1 MNKDKKEPEYPGELE
16 SQFILRLPEEPAK
29 ALRELL
35 RSGDSLKN
43 RLTIQIENDM
53 RNGEVRFDH
62 WAMHG
67 KIIDLPTIIESLK
80 TIDNKSFYK
89 TADICQMMICKE
101 EPDQTASEEDTPSK
115 NKKKDPYKVEKKY
128 LWPHGITPPTKNVRK
143 RRFRKT
149 LKKKY
154 VEAPEI
160 EKEVKRLLRAD
171 NEACQL
177 SWEVV
182 FEDDESLVKSDLVP
196 QSPVKPEKKP
206 KAQRKSKKKEPK
218 AVTSKRDSVRDTAR
232 NTSHGSSNVVDIFGG
247 AVSDSDAE
255 EERINVQMEKC
266 HMSPYRGRSSSG
278 VVDSHKTDYSGEF
291 DSPPKPTAAGKNKK
305 KSSKRRSSTVT
316 STVTSLNESPA
327 KASTSSTVTSTVT
340 SAQSGMS
347 SADEKQ
353 SDELQEDLT
362 RDVSHDLSQDN
373 MTFRIEQLRV
383 ELEEL
388 KQRRQRTRHEISG
401 MENLALRQRFQDILH
416 TLNQDVMYKEMEYQG
431 LITLQNSEDI

>member
-1 MNKDKKEPEYPGELE
+1 MNKDKKEPEYPAELE

-43 RLTIQIENDM
+43 RLSIQIENDM

-62 WAMHG
+62 WLMHG

-101 EPDQTASEEDTPSK
+101 DPDQTASEEDAPSK
-115 NKKKDPYKVEKKY
+115 NKKKDPFKVEKKF
-128 LWPHGITPPTKNVRK
+128 LWPHGLTPPTKNVRK

-182 FEDDESLVKSDLVP
+182 QEDDETLLKSDLIP
-196 QSPVKPEKKP
+196 PPPTKPVKPAKPTKPIKPPKPIKPEKKP
-206 KAQRKSKKKEPK
+206 KAQHKTKKKEPK
-218 AVTSKRDSVRDTAR
+218 PDTSKNDS
-232 NTSHGSSNVVDIFGG
+232 SSNVVDIFGG
-247 AVSDSDAE
+247 AVSDSDFE
-255 EERINVQMEKC
+255 EERINAQMEKC
-266 HMSPYRGRSSSG
+266 SMSPFNSR
-278 VVDSHKTDYSGEF
+278 KTNTSKTAVAEA
-291 DSPPKPTAAGKNKK
+291 PKPLEFEPPVAKTPAAKGKK
-305 KSSKRRSSTVT
+305 KSSKRRSSAVT
-316 STVTSLNESPA
+316 STVTSVVDSPVTA
-327 KASTSSTVTSTVT
+327 TATSTVTSTV
-340 SAQSGMS
+340 
-347 SADEKQ
+347 
-353 SDELQEDLT
+353 
-362 RDVSHDLSQDN
+362 
-373 MTFRIEQLRV
+373 
-383 ELEEL
+383 
-388 KQRRQRTRHEISG
+388 
-401 MENLALRQRFQDILH
+401 
-416 TLNQDVMYKEMEYQG
+416 
-431 LITLQNSEDI
+431 